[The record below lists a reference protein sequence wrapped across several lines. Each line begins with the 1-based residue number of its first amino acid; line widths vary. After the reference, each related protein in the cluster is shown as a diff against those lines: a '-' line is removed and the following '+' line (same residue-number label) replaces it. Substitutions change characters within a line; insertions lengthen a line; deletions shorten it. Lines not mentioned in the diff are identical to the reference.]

1 MIDLQMNMHQKI
13 SDFVKQTWKDLF
25 KTKEIHAN
33 DGFFDLGGTS
43 LAAIK
48 FISAVEGKFGI
59 DALSP
64 EDLYTDQRF
73 ESIVATISKNVV
85 R

>member
-1 MIDLQMNMHQKI
+1 MSDLQMTADQNV
-13 SDFVKQTWKDLF
+13 SDFVEQAWRDLF
-25 KTKEIHAN
+25 NAKDIHPT

-48 FISAVEGKFGI
+48 FITVVEGKFGL
-59 DALSP
+59 DVLSP
-64 EDLYTDQRF
+64 EDLYEDQRF
-73 ESIVATISKNVV
+73 ESIVAVISKNVG